1 MAFLSSVILTFLF
14 AGIVLLLRARRKRRD
29 RARGLDSP
37 QFDPGQ
43 GGGRFE
49 PSLAGGEPSLD
60 FEPGFDSR
68 PSFVAKRRPAKSD
81 RAAGLSQPA
90 QRSGGKTVVRG
101 LRDYLRPVGGRP
113 GTMAADQHEDV
124 QVLLGKVPPDWMSRQ
139 QADLLLSA
147 RDYASAVI
155 RSLLGVEDGPHD
167 EPLVER
173 RLTLAVIADPEIRD
187 YVAEW
192 AEYAAMNEHTGSLA
206 NPPHDGAFEIV
217 EGLATKLLLAEGY
230 EID

>member
-1 MAFLSSVILTFLF
+1 MTFLSSIVLTLVF
-14 AGIVLLLRARRKRRD
+14 AGIVLLFRARRRR
-29 RARGLDSP
+29 REKAQGWDSP
-37 QFDPGQ
+37 QFEPGR
-43 GGGRFE
+43 GSERFE

-68 PSFVAKRRPAKSD
+68 PSFVAKRPAANPD
-81 RAAGLSQPA
+81 RVNQPSQSG
-90 QRSGGKTVVRG
+90 QRGGGRTVVRG

-113 GTMAADQHEDV
+113 GTMSADQHEDV
-124 QVLLGKVPPDWMSRQ
+124 QVLLGKVPPEWMSRQ

-155 RSLLGVEDGPHD
+155 RSLLGVDDGPHD

-173 RLTLAVIADPEIRD
+173 RLTLAVVADPEIRD

-217 EGLATKLLLAEGY
+217 EGLATRLLLAEGY
-230 EID
+230 ELD